1 MIFSGPVLLKR
12 FLFIPV
18 FLLGI
23 FSGYTQ
29 GGSNTL
35 FRLLPSSRTSINFS
49 NKLTESDSLNILNQA
64 NIYNG
69 GGVGIGDFNNDGLV
83 DMYFAGNMVSNKMYL
98 NKGNFAFNDITD
110 VAGVS
115 GAGRWC
121 TGVSVIDINNDGFLD
136 LYVCASFYK
145 DNIPARTNLLYVSQG
160 LNKEGVPTFKESAA
174 AYGLAD
180 TGFSTQAYF
189 FDYDKDQDLDMYL
202 VTNELYDP
210 KTPIRF
216 RPKVTNGTALNTDR
230 LYRNNGD
237 GTFKNVSGEAGI
249 LIEGWGHAACITDI
263 NLDGWPDIY
272 VANDFVS
279 NDLCY
284 INNKNGTF
292 TNRLGEYF
300 KHTGWNA
307 MGTDAV
313 DINNDGFVDFISL
326 EMLPE
331 TNMRK
336 KRMLSGNEYYNY
348 TNNEKYGYE
357 HQYVRN
363 VLQLNSGNIPGS
375 HPVFN
380 DIGYMAGVYQTDWSW
395 CPLVADF
402 DNDGLRDLI
411 ISNGL
416 PRDVTDL
423 DYIAYNNGQ
432 GGTGGRYT
440 LSMTDSLPIVK
451 LANYAFKNTDGLSF
465 QNTTKSWGFNQ
476 AAFSNGAAYADL
488 DNDGDLDVI
497 INNINDEAF
506 VYENTLNNN
515 GQKSNSHT
523 LTVKIEGQSKN
534 INGIG
539 ASLRVYY
546 AGKQQF
552 YEHQPT
558 RGYLSTDDYRAHFG
572 LGTATTVDSVRVV
585 WPDGKTQLL
594 MNVAVDKTIT
604 VFHKEA
610 TDLNKAIAA
619 NNQTPLFI
627 NASARLGI
635 KFKPKERDFV
645 DYNIQPTIPHKLSQ
659 YGPGIAVGDVDNNG
673 FEDFFLGGSSGN
685 PGVFFMQNAP
695 GKFVIDSTRFLQ
707 KEDRLYEDM
716 GILLF
721 DADND
726 KDLDLYIV
734 SGSYEIPPNHPIS
747 NDRLFLNNGKGRF
760 VKSNNA
766 LPKDS
771 SNGSCV
777 RAADIDG
784 DGDLDLFVG
793 GRVVSGAYPVTP
805 KTAILKNEGGKFTD
819 VTTSYCPD
827 LQYAGMITDALWS
840 DFNNDGKMDLVVAGE
855 WMPVT
860 FFKNTGKAL
869 TKVSNSGIETHLGWW
884 NSLVSGDFDNDGDI
898 DYIAGNLGLNTNYK
912 ASPSEPITVL
922 AKDLDNN
929 GSLDAMVFCYLKAE
943 DGSMKPYPMATKD
956 DMISQ
961 LVSIRKKYPTYK
973 AYGTATADDLWSLKD
988 KEDAITMQA
997 NDMASSYIKNEGNGR
1012 FSIKPLPLLAQ
1023 SAPVYGMVANDL
1035 DGDGNL
1041 DLTMVGNDY
1050 GIEPYSGR
1058 HDAFMGLCLKG
1069 DGKGDFIDMTPAQSG
1084 FFVKGDA
1091 KGLTLIHGAKSEELL
1106 IATQNQDSLVAFSRN
1121 PLKASPVLKWIHLN
1135 ADDCAAELAYKD
1147 GRKRKVEFYYGST
1160 YLSQS
1165 SRKIPFEK
1173 GVQKMTIIN
1182 FKGIKREVL

>member
-1 MIFSGPVLLKR
+1 MMRGLMLTCRFRFISI
-12 FLFIPV
+12 FLF
-18 FLLGI
+18 LALK
-23 FSGYTQ
+23 
-29 GGSNTL
+29 GSSQNITKPL
-35 FRLLPSSRTSINFS
+35 FRLLPSSQTGVRFANTI
-49 NKLTESDSLNILNQA
+49 TESDSLNILNQA

-69 GGVGIGDFNNDGLV
+69 GGVGIGDFNNDGLP
-83 DMYFAGNMVSNKMYL
+83 DIYFAGNMVSNHLYI
-98 NKGNFAFNDITD
+98 NKGALKFED
-110 VAGVS
+110 VTTAAGVD

-121 TGVSVIDINNDGFLD
+121 TGVSVIDINNDGLLD
-136 LYVCASFYK
+136 IYVCASFLK
-145 DNIPARTNLLYVSQG
+145 NNVTGRTNLLYINQG
-160 LNKEGVPTFKESAA
+160 VNKAGVPSFKESAA
-174 AYGLAD
+174 AYGIAD

-189 FDYDKDQDLDMYL
+189 FDYDKDGDLDMYL
-202 VTNELYDP
+202 VTNEIYDP
-210 KTPIRF
+210 KTPIKF
-216 RPKVTNGTALNTDR
+216 RPKVTDGTALNTDR
-230 LYRNNGD
+230 LYRNNGN
-237 GTFKNVSGEAGI
+237 GTFKNVSREAGI

-263 NLDGWPDIY
+263 NNDGWPDIY

-284 INNKNGTF
+284 INNKDGTF

-313 DINNDGFVDFISL
+313 DINNDGFVDLISL

-348 TNNEKYGYE
+348 TNSEKYGYE

-363 VLQLNSGNIPGS
+363 VLQLNSGNVPGF
-375 HPVFN
+375 HPIFN
-380 DIGYMAGVYQTDWSW
+380 DIGYMAGIYQTDWSW

-423 DYIAYNNGQ
+423 DYITYNNGQ
-432 GGTGGRYT
+432 GGIGGRYT
-440 LSMTDSLPIVK
+440 LSMTDSLPVVK
-451 LANYAFKNTDGLSF
+451 LANYAFKNIDGLSF
-465 QNTTKSWGFNQ
+465 QNTTKTWGLDQ
-476 AAFSNGAAYADL
+476 PAFSNGAAYADL
-488 DNDGDLDVI
+488 DNDGDLDVV

-506 VYENTLNNN
+506 VYENTVNSN
-515 GQKSNSHT
+515 GQKSSTHT
-523 LTVKIEGQSKN
+523 LTVKIEGEDKN

-539 ASLRVYY
+539 TTLRIYY
-546 AGKQQF
+546 AGMQQF

-572 LGTATTVDSVRVV
+572 LGSATTVDSVRVV
-585 WPDGKTQLL
+585 WPNGKTQLL
-594 MNVAVDKTIT
+594 TNVGVDSTIT
-604 VFHKEA
+604 VSGKNA
-610 TDLNKAIAA
+610 LKIDKAPSLN
-619 NNQTPLFI
+619 TGVPLFM
-627 NASARLGI
+627 NASSRYGI

-659 YGPGIAVGDVDNNG
+659 YGPGIAVGDIDNNG
-673 FEDFFLGGSSGN
+673 FEDFYIGGSSGN
-685 PGVFFMQNAP
+685 PGVFFMQDAL
-695 GKFVIDSTRFLQ
+695 GKFTLDSSRFLQ

-716 GILLF
+716 GVLLF

-726 KDLDLYIV
+726 NDLDLYIV

-760 VKSNNA
+760 VKSAGA

-771 SNGSCV
+771 ANGSCV

-793 GRVVSGAYPVTP
+793 GRVVSGSYPVSP
-805 KTAILKNEGGKFTD
+805 KSLILKNEGGKFID
-819 VTTSYCPD
+819 VTKEYCPE
-827 LQYAGMITDALWS
+827 LQYLGMITDALWS
-840 DFNNDGKMDLVVAGE
+840 DFDNDGKVDLIVTGE

-860 FFKNTGKAL
+860 FFKNTGKSL
-869 TKVSNSGIETHLGWW
+869 VKVTNTGIENHLGWW
-884 NSLVSGDFDNDGDI
+884 NSLVAGDFDNDGDI

-912 ASPSEPITVL
+912 ASATQPITIL

-943 DGSMKPYPMATKD
+943 DGTMKPYPMATKD

-973 AYGTATADDLWSLKD
+973 AYATATMEDLWSSKD
-988 KEDAITMQA
+988 RQDALVLQA
-997 NDMASSYIKNEGNGR
+997 NDMASSFIKNEGNGH
-1012 FSIKPLPLLAQ
+1012 FSIKPLPLQAQ
-1023 SAPVYGMVANDL
+1023 TAPVYGMVAEDFDN
-1035 DGDGNL
+1035 DGNL
-1041 DLTMVGNDY
+1041 DVIMVGNDY
-1050 GIEPYSGR
+1050 GMEPYSGR

-1069 DGKGDFIDMTPAQSG
+1069 DGRGNFSSLTPAQSG

-1091 KGLTLIHGAKSEELL
+1091 KGIAQIHTAKNEELL
-1106 IATQNQDSLVAFSRN
+1106 VATQNQDSLVAFTKN
-1121 PLKASPVLKWIHLN
+1121 MLKAATASKWVNLN
-1135 ADDCAAELAYKD
+1135 PDDFAAELVFKD
-1147 GRKRKVEFYYGST
+1147 GRKKRVEFYYGST

-1173 GVQKMTIIN
+1173 GLQKMTIIN
-1182 FKGIKREVL
+1182 FKGVKREVL